1 MADLFL
7 YLHPDGLGSVEYDGE
22 LVVSNEWDGTESR
35 VLIGPAGLR
44 GLARRLAALANALD
58 GMGPIETPIQE
69 EGR

>member
-7 YLHPDGLGSVEYDGE
+7 FQHPDGLGSVEFDGE

-44 GLARRLAALANALD
+44 DLARKL
-58 GMGPIETPIQE
+58 IEVAGVVE
-69 EGR
+69 EGDE